1 MATIPSFNSTIIAR
15 VAAGLYDLQLGTETM
30 DWALEQVNFGASVE
44 ELAQS
49 VYDADFSG
57 MDYEEVAAL
66 LVANLGIS
74 ARNSV
79 STAVIDIAN
88 TVVEDALTA
97 GGAGNEGAT
106 IVSLVN
112 LFSTLTTHPD
122 AGLRNAA
129 KAFNTQIV
137 AAVNYAELTG
147 TITVPVHPPEEAL
160 NFTITPMDAA
170 GLDAMRLT
178 GDTDVRIDFT
188 NANQQVTGL
197 DVDGDGLIEFNG
209 TERTPAWLEDNI
221 ETIGD
226 NHSGFE
232 IVDAY
237 PRNPLDHTDTANNF
251 TGDIYFDG
259 TSFSGADGDGTKSD
273 GNIFLGGLGEDTAFG
288 GVGNDFLAGGS
299 IGQGQFDGDGD
310 YLSGGRNADFF
321 FAEFSQL
328 DIVDGGTTLYV
339 DGGNTT
345 DDQPAG
351 KVQSDQDADWLLM
364 EASDDDEPVFVNLD
378 EASADDDSDD
388 VDTRSGEAMDIDD
401 VENFDASGNLY
412 GFLDDMTDG
421 DGNQLRIGDRAT
433 DSRYEGDAQQ
443 GKTNYGIGTSA
454 QLDIQADDNG
464 VGNIII
470 AGYDNDSV
478 DSSSG
483 NDLLFGGNLQFL
495 FETVEDSVTNL
506 NLANITL
513 DGLDSLTAGTGNDGV
528 VYEADGG
535 TIAGGDGTDT
545 LWLTNY
551 ALGTNAVTSITA
563 GADGRTALRIDLGAQ
578 TDIDDQ
584 DSNVEL
590 GYAGYGGADRF
601 GTADQTTFGS
611 SANTKAVTVSGME
624 IVDASGLSTGVRGLD
639 YFSAGTN
646 AATDVSFNNRQDF
659 KGYEGDLDLRGA
671 LNVDNNLYAG
681 PGNDILEGRGG
692 SDASTTEGLAY
703 DLTLQGGDGNDDF
716 YFSIDGDG
724 GDDETNII
732 RRKVDANND
741 GFWDGSDAK
750 GTAGTW
756 GQDFGQGAV
765 DEGDSVLT
773 IDINKIAGSAPIGDV
788 ELGDAVNF
796 VSEIVT
802 GVENADGSFTAITLN
817 SAAIRAATTYEDL
830 ADAINAEIAAEYP
843 AEAGK
848 VVAEADG
855 FKIVIT
861 DTESRTLADNVSQV
875 PGAGVTVNQ
884 KANTTTENIFEFGQL
899 PDEVTQDRIIFK
911 SYEDRSDNEGVDDD
925 AITGSEVSL
934 GTDAYAEDLVVSF
947 DADGTRLA
955 EDQEYALN
963 FKNLTTQDKVTISVN
978 GVTYELTVGVAVNG
992 SLIDN
997 EDTRHFTQ
1005 QAVQTNFLT
1014 RMAGFINSF
1023 MDDDTAAGQVGAA
1036 TVVTPTDFNGD
1047 LDTLDSG
1054 EATHISRILLT
1065 QVAYSDGEETVFMKA
1080 PTVTVTNGSGGE
1092 KPTANVDNDAA
1103 TEVFLFNYDGRN
1115 NNLNVDNVLFWGQES
1130 VTRSTLETAAAAGD
1144 TIEGSEALVIDGG
1157 FGAGDDD
1164 IADIPQNKATDRV
1177 DFDADTEFQEENFA
1191 VHGDDFLL
1199 GGAGDDTISGM
1210 TGDDRV
1216 QGSLGNDTLD
1226 GGKDWYAVKEDGDKV
1241 YHLEYLNAFEAE
1253 DRDADGDVLDI
1264 QLILQTESGHGL
1276 IEPADDSPEEA
1287 YEAYFDDTLIYAQAD
1302 FTAGVTRF
1310 TITLNDYS
1318 GTGEDI
1324 EFDNGGA
1331 GTVGVDANGDGT
1343 VEADN
1348 VSTFTN
1354 FENIRTVSGVGFA
1367 VAGATG
1373 GQGRDTLNVNALSD
1387 DSDVGVQYDLTGDA
1401 TAGDV
1406 SLIEDLD
1413 DDEDTDPTLRKVIA
1427 VDGVENVI
1435 FGDGD
1440 DVLLIDETEAAKDN
1454 VITGDLGDDIIVYE
1468 NAFDD
1473 ADDEPTVTVIVGNAH
1488 GTALDAGTDLVTMT
1502 EGRVGSVLAT
1512 DTLNGIEIIDL
1523 EDQTAAGIREDDELN
1538 VENLSA
1544 GASVNYIT
1552 GEVFSDTD
1560 GDLDFDDGVLQLTI
1574 VNMEELEFVVADGR
1588 DAVVVGGAFDVMSDN
1603 DRTDEEDDEVDLT
1616 INTYLNYDL
1625 LDERGTAPE
1634 RLTIAELRAIDG
1646 GTDDTADEDDIPEG
1660 YNFAQFNFELGEN
1673 TDTVDYSETED
1684 AINAVVDL
1692 NLAND
1697 TQYVMIDAD
1706 GGSFDGV
1713 DGDNEDRVDAL
1724 VSVER
1729 VVASQGESVLDF
1741 TGSDSDIEITFQY
1754 TIADNA
1760 VLDADDG
1767 YSETNTVRIADGEG
1781 DTIEGLTSF
1790 VERYTAEDGDVT
1802 NATWSRIEGSDNDET
1817 VIYEGSEDL
1826 TDQFA
1831 VDHRFSDDT
1840 LNLRGGDNTV
1850 SYSPLETS
1858 ITATIDVTEYDP
1870 LDPTADQIE
1879 VTIDFQDGDGGDL
1892 NTNFHTITSYAAD
1905 NEIAA
1910 GTLKLEASQDAED
1923 TLVFAGDTDKLVI
1936 LGQSPGVIT
1945 VDVGDVGALVLT
1957 GFEFVQDSEGDDTYD
1972 IGDLDLVYGDLVLL
1986 DSDVIGGAGTTT
1998 EDRDTIKVYD
2008 NVVDFIDDTVD
2019 DEFSVGYPAV
2029 VAGTVSL
2036 EVLNDAFQ
2044 FDFDV
2049 LDISGMEDEDDL
2061 IVVGDDD
2068 DHDNDATLN
2077 ETDVDYEDDVNHEAD
2092 YDHDGETDARDTED
2106 DLIVGDLGLIDSI
2119 ELFDGLWLTDL
2130 SVEDNADFILD
2141 TTGVD
2146 YSLTDADGDEYFPIL
2161 GGIDELNFSLV
2172 TEDISVLV
2180 LGNDDMLLVGG
2191 SGDDDI
2197 EGGGGFDTIIG
2208 GPGADDLDGGQSSEV
2223 REIEL
2228 TAAML
2233 NDASGDDIDV
2243 DFNGGFTTTITE
2255 GIEIPE
2261 GAGITQIKTAL
2272 LNAILADLDD
2282 INLADPFGVPI
2293 ADVELDGNIIRFIF
2307 EAGADVADTDTID
2320 IDGNGNGD
2328 SLSGEIAGSEDIV
2341 SDGSD
2346 GGDDTFVYDDVSE
2359 SAPDAFDQIANFSG
2373 STGDVIDLSGANDDS
2388 LAVVL
2393 EDLGDQG
2400 DFADF
2405 DPEDFFNDNDEFN
2418 ILAVTD
2424 GTDGRLY
2431 IDADGDGDLD
2441 MVIELLGQTTTDE
2454 FDGAG
2459 VEVIG

>member
-1 MATIPSFNSTIIAR
+1 MATIPTFNSTVIAR
-15 VAAGLYDLQLGTETM
+15 VAAGLYDLQLGNETM
-30 DWALEQVNFGASVE
+30 DWALEQVNFGTSVE

-88 TVVEDALTA
+88 TIVEDALTA
-97 GGAGNEGAT
+97 GGAGAEGAT

-122 AGLRNAA
+122 VGLSNAA

-137 AAVNYAELTG
+137 AAVNYAEVGDTV
-147 TITVPVHPPEEAL
+147 TVPVHPPEEAL
-160 NFTITPMDAA
+160 NFLITPMDAA

-188 NANQQVTGL
+188 NENQQITGL

-209 TERTPAWLEDNI
+209 SERTPAWLEDNI

-232 IVDAY
+232 IIDAY
-237 PRNPLDHTDTANNF
+237 SRNPLDHTDTANNF

-259 TSFSGADGDGTKSD
+259 SSFSGGEADGTKTD
-273 GNIFLGGLGEDTAFG
+273 GNIFLGGLGNDTALG
-288 GVGNDFLAGGS
+288 GVGNDFFAAGGVA
-299 IGQGQFDGDGD
+299 QGMLDDGDAM
-310 YLSGGRNADFF
+310 YGGRNADFF
-321 FAEFSQL
+321 FGEFSML
-328 DIVDGGTTLYV
+328 DIVDGNGQFELYV
-339 DGGNTT
+339 DGGNTS
-345 DDQPAG
+345 DDEPAG
-351 KVQSDQDADWLLM
+351 VRQSDQDSDWFLP
-364 EASDDDEPVFVNLD
+364 EASDDDEPVGIELN
-378 EASADDDSDD
+378 EGESGDDFD
-388 VDTRSGEAMDIDD
+388 VDVSTRTGQVMDLDD
-401 VENFDASGNLY
+401 VENIDASGNLY
-412 GFLDDMTDG
+412 GFLDDMEDG
-421 DGNQLRIGDRAT
+421 AGNQLRVGGRSY
-433 DSRYEGDAQQ
+433 DSRYDDGAND
-443 GKTNYGIGTSA
+443 GSTNYGIGSSA
-454 QLDIQADDNG
+454 QLDITG
-464 VGNIII
+464 SEVGNIII
-470 AGYDNDSV
+470 AGYDNDFV
-478 DSSSG
+478 DGAFG

-495 FETVEDSVTNL
+495 FGTVEDGVTNL

-513 DGLDSLTAGTGNDGV
+513 DGEDELFGDEGNDGI

-535 TIAGGDGTDT
+535 VVHGDAGTDT
-545 LWLTNY
+545 LWLTDF

-563 GADGRTALRIDLGAQ
+563 GADGRSALRIDLGAQ

-584 DSNVEL
+584 DSDVEL

-601 GTADQTTFGS
+601 GTADQTTYVS
-611 SANTKAVTVSGME
+611 TAATKFIDIEGME

-639 YFSAGTN
+639 YFAAGTN
-646 AATDVSFNNRQDF
+646 DATDVSFSNRQDF
-659 KGYEGDLDLRGA
+659 QGYEGDLDLRGA

-681 PGNDILEGRGG
+681 PGNDVIEGRGG
-692 SDASTTEGLAY
+692 SDTSTTEGLAY

-716 YFSIDGDG
+716 YFSIDGDAG
-724 GDDETNII
+724 ADETNII

-756 GQDFGQGAV
+756 GQDFGQGDV
-765 DEGDSVLT
+765 DEGDSVLK
-773 IDINKIAGSAPIGDV
+773 IDINKIAGSAPLGDV

-802 GVENADGSFTAITLN
+802 GVENADGTFTAITLN
-817 SAAIRAATTYEDL
+817 SAAIRAATTYEEL
-830 ADAINAEIAAEYP
+830 AKAINDEIEAEYP

-861 DTESRTLADNVSQV
+861 DTESRTLADTVAQV

-934 GTDAYAEDLVVSF
+934 GEDAYAEDLVVSF

-1036 TVVTPTDFNGD
+1036 TVVTATDFNGD
-1047 LDTLDSG
+1047 GDTLDAG

-1092 KPTANVDNDAA
+1092 KPTATVDNDAA

-1130 VTRSTLETAAAAGD
+1130 VTRSTLETAATAGD

-1164 IADIPQNKATDRV
+1164 IADIVQNKATDRV
-1177 DFDADTEFQEENFA
+1177 DFVADSEFQEENFA

-1264 QLILQTESGHGL
+1264 KLIWQTEDGHDL
-1276 IEPADDSPEEA
+1276 IEPADESPDEA

-1302 FTAGVTRF
+1302 FTAGVSRF

-1387 DSDVGVQYDLTGDA
+1387 DSDVGVLYDLTGDG
-1401 TAGDV
+1401 TAGNV
-1406 SLIEDLD
+1406 YLIEDLD
-1413 DDEDTDPTLRKVIA
+1413 DDEDTDTTVRKVIA

-1454 VITGDLGDDIIVYE
+1454 VITGDLGEDVIVYE

-1473 ADDEPTVTVIVGNAH
+1473 ADDEPTVTIIVGNAH
-1488 GTALDAGTDLVTMT
+1488 GTALDAGTDQVTMT
-1502 EGRVGSVLAT
+1502 EGRVGAVLAT
-1512 DTLNGIEIIDL
+1512 DTLIGIETIDL

-1574 VNMEELEFVVADGR
+1574 VNMEELEYVVADGR

-1603 DRTDEEDDEVDLT
+1603 DRTDDDTEDLT

-1634 RLTIAELRAIDG
+1634 RLTIADLRAIDG
-1646 GTDDTADEDDIPEG
+1646 GTADTADENDIPEG

-1692 NLAND
+1692 VLAND

-1713 DGDNEDRVDAL
+1713 DSDEADRVDAL

-1767 YSETNTVRIADGEG
+1767 YSVTNTVRIADGEG

-1790 VERYTAEDGDVT
+1790 VERYTAEDGDIT

-1986 DSDVIGGAGTTT
+1986 DSDVLGGAGETTD
-1998 EDRDTIKVYD
+1998 DRDTIAVYD

-2130 SVEDNADFILD
+2130 SVEDNTDFILD

-2146 YSLTDADGDEYFPIL
+2146 YSLTDADDDEYFPIL

-2180 LGNDDMLLVGG
+2180 LGNADMLLVGG

-2255 GIEIPE
+2255 GVEIPE

-2272 LNAILADLDD
+2272 LAAIIADLDD

-2293 ADVELDGNIIRFIF
+2293 ASVEIVGNILRFTF
-2307 EAGADVADTDTID
+2307 EAGADVNDADFID

-2359 SAPDAFDQIANFSG
+2359 STVAGWDQIANFSG
-2373 STGDVIDLSGANDDS
+2373 STGDVIDLSGANDDA
-2388 LAVVL
+2388 LPVVL
-2393 EDLGDQG
+2393 EDLGDVG

-2405 DPEDFFNDNDEFN
+2405 DPEDFFNDDDEFN